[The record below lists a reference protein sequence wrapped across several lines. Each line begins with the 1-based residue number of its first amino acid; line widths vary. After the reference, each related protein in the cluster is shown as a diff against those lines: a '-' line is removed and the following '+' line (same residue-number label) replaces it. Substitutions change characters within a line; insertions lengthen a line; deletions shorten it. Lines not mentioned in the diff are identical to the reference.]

1 MTGEN
6 NILEKKRARKQERE
20 EEKRNSSIM
29 ETLSLVG
36 KNKPTKKH
44 QRNLEE
50 GKIHGTS
57 IGL

>member
-1 MTGEN
+1 
-6 NILEKKRARKQERE
+6 
-20 EEKRNSSIM
+20 M